1 MTERR
6 INMEK
11 QTVGKLMVRAERARK
26 ALLRPYFASLGITL
40 GQGHAK
46 ILDNLLDRDHV
57 TQRELADRCHM
68 DATTISR
75 SLDKLEEAG
84 YLVRERE
91 PGCRRSFFICLTEK
105 GLSQAKKVRLGF
117 DFVDAQLTAG
127 LSPQALE
134 AFCQNLEQMCRNLEG
149 CEIPQTPE
157 SPPSGFGHTHTPL
170 P

>member
-1 MTERR
+1 
-6 INMEK
+6 MEK
-11 QTVGKLMVRAERARK
+11 QTVRKLLVRAERARK

-46 ILDNLLDRDHV
+46 ILDNLLDKDHI
-57 TQRELADRCHM
+57 TQRELADICHM